1 MFKKAMIL
9 LGVALLAAT
18 ASAKEIN
25 NFFDGDFPRLIP
37 SVQKLER
44 CEQGFRLP
52 ADLAIAAPK
61 SAERE
66 AKLAGSFITGRFGK
80 FKTHL
85 AADGEKA
92 GMRLI
97 LTEEGVPGSPEGY
110 TLTISPAGIEIKA
123 RDVRGLFYGV
133 QTFGNIVENNV
144 VVSLPGCRIT
154 DWPDLAIRGVFV
166 NLRDLKNAD
175 VKGFCRAIRALA
187 ELKYNTLVLEF
198 AENLPMKDNPFT
210 LRKEFL
216 TEESLAA
223 IRETAK
229 ECHMEIIPHLQVL
242 SHDRWMR
249 MHPDHK
255 EKISARV
262 PGTTAGEWASS
273 ACPEK
278 PLTRELTV
286 YTINETIRLLEP
298 KRFHLALDELM
309 HCEWNKC
316 NMCPGGHTVDQ
327 LVRETSFYTKL
338 IADKGIEPWVY
349 HDTFCDK
356 DRSGGEAALPHLAKN
371 TVINMWSY
379 RAKPTV
385 QYFDFFQNKGFR
397 TTGVS
402 YVQTLENLRAIPLA
416 CKKYG
421 NMGAVMTYW
430 GYLRN
435 YTQDVGM
442 DRLAA
447 AGTVLA
453 AEYQWKCSKRSVHR
467 WSYDPAWEFRRR
479 RGWAVLR
486 RKGSRY
492 ANLPIAGV
500 CNAKLGADGRFPKLG
515 KDEVAKIAKE
525 LAGTPE
531 GFKIEVTPDGK
542 IAAAVLSD
550 GHDTYPTRKVAIPV
564 DGFFHGLSLVMTASR
579 PAAPRKLLNQ
589 KSQVRLRFFP
599 RVATLTVNYADGKT
613 KKVAIRY
620 NMEINDWNANA
631 GGYGCRMV
639 VRGNAS
645 DGANYAIYAFDWNN
659 PRPKAKIKSIELST
673 EKLPAKENIRSA
685 VALFA
690 VSLNI
695 PKGIKPSAA
704 TLGNLGEFNTGA
716 AKKGIRKLTAV
727 DFKHGKGKARFET
740 EGDFVRP
747 VTAEVVSD
755 PTSPSGKAL
764 KVVIPPTL
772 EGSRVPRA
780 IVDVP
785 IPKNLTKLGSLVFCI
800 RTDSPSYIR
809 RSGVYFMDREIHR
822 YNVMYNCVGKNTDK
836 WQYFEI
842 PFNMMG
848 ESAPGRGVS
857 RKNAATI
864 RVSVWLENCNRDV
877 TVWFGPI
884 AASPDTANYVSPATT
899 YKVE

>member
-1 MFKKAMIL
+1 MTKKLTAL
-9 LGVALLAAT
+9 LGVALLAA
-18 ASAKEIN
+18 SLGAKEIN

-37 SVQKLER
+37 SVQKLEKSKT
-44 CEQGFRLP
+44 GFRLP
-52 ADLAIAAPK
+52 ADLAISAPETAAN
-61 SAERE
+61 E
-66 AKLAGSFITGRFGK
+66 AKLAGSFITGRFGA

-85 AADGEKA
+85 AAAGEKA

-97 LTEEGVPGSPEGY
+97 LTEEGVPESPEGY

-144 VVSLPGCRIT
+144 VVALPGCKIT
-154 DWPDLAIRGVFV
+154 DWPDLGIRGVFL
-166 NLRDLKNAD
+166 NLRYLKNQD
-175 VKGFCRAIRALA
+175 VKGFCKALRALA
-187 ELKYNTLVLEF
+187 GLKYNTLVLEF

-216 TEESLAA
+216 TEESLAM

-242 SHDRWMR
+242 SHDTWMR
-249 MHPDHK
+249 MHPDYK
-255 EKISARV
+255 EKITARV
-262 PGTTAGEWASS
+262 PGTEAGDWASS

-278 PLTRELTV
+278 PLTRQLTV

-316 NMCPGGHTVDQ
+316 NMCPDGHTLDQ
-327 LVRETSFYTKL
+327 LVRETSFYTKFV
-338 IADKGIEPWVY
+338 ADKGIEPWVY

-385 QYFDFFQNKGFR
+385 QYFDFFQDKGFR

-402 YVQTLENLRAIPLA
+402 YVMTLENLRSIPLA

-421 NMGAVMTYW
+421 NLGAIMTYW
-430 GYLRN
+430 GFLRD
-435 YTQDVGM
+435 YTRDVGM

-453 AEYQWKCSKRSVHR
+453 AEYQWKCSPRSVHQ

-492 ANLPIAGV
+492 ANLPIADV
-500 CNAKLGADGRFPKLG
+500 CNAKLGADERFPKLG

-531 GFKIEVTPDGK
+531 GFKLEVTSDGR

-550 GHDTYPTRKVAIPV
+550 GKDAYPTRKVTIPV
-564 DGFFHGLSLVMTASR
+564 DGFCHGLTLVMTASR
-579 PAAPRKLLNQ
+579 PAAPRKLMNQ
-589 KSQVRLRFFP
+589 KSQIRLRYFP
-599 RVATLTVNYADGKT
+599 RVATLTVNYADGKVR
-613 KKVAIRY
+613 KAPIRY

-631 GGYGCRMV
+631 GGFGCRMV
-639 VRGNAS
+639 VRGNDS
-645 DGANYAIYAFDWNN
+645 DGANYAIYAFDWKN
-659 PRPKAKIKSIELST
+659 PRPKAKITSLELST
-673 EKLPAKENIRSA
+673 EKLSEKENIRSA

-690 VSLNI
+690 VSANI
-695 PKGIKPSAA
+695 PKGIRTAA
-704 TLGNLGEFNTGA
+704 APLGELKEFNTE
-716 AKKGIRKLTAV
+716 KTEKSIRKLTAV
-727 DFKHGKGKARFET
+727 DFKNGKGKARFET

-747 VTAEVVSD
+747 VKCKVVDD
-755 PTSPSGKAL
+755 PGSPSGKAL
-764 KVVIPPTL
+764 EVVMPPAK

-785 IPKNLTKLGSLVFCI
+785 IPEGLDKLGSLVFSI
-800 RTDSPSYIR
+800 RADPPSYIR
-809 RSGVYFMDREIHR
+809 RSGVYFMDRGIER
-822 YNVMYNCVGKNTDK
+822 YNVMYNCVRKDTDK

-842 PFNMMG
+842 PFKMMG
-848 ESAPGRGVS
+848 ENAPGRDVS
-857 RKNAATI
+857 IENAATI
-864 RVSVWLENCNRDV
+864 RVSVWLEDSARDV
-877 TVWFGPI
+877 TVRFGPI
-884 AASPDTANYVSPATT
+884 AASPDEATYVSPATT
-899 YKVE
+899 YKIE